1 MYFSLP
7 SLESISESWM
17 LKAIRYPDTQNLI
30 VQGAPGTGKTV
41 VALHRF
47 LEGKKEGKKV
57 LLLCFNKLLREFIVW
72 NASSFSQDIKTIDSL
87 WYSMIQEP
95 KSFIRNASAESLSSH
110 FAQYVEKYGKFES
123 IIIDEAQ
130 DLTKDILNAILI
142 ITDHVTILLDENQ
155 IISDE
160 AVLNISL
167 QQAKDILWNPPQ
179 ITLNRNYRNTKE
191 IYTFAAER
199 FLPKSEFAND
209 PMLVKNAPSDPSSLP
224 EMIRDK
230 KSFYDRNESILAII
244 DTLPHD
250 STLGILVPDK
260 DSAKA
265 IWDAITEK
273 WLKFSYYSFS
283 ERKEDRRYF
292 ERINIV
298 THSASKGL
306 EFDTVIV
313 VVYKNRMP
321 EEKINEKLYVLS
333 SRAKKKLYFIF
344 NY

>member
-1 MYFSLP
+1 MQFPLP
-7 SLESISESWM
+7 PIESISDSLM
-17 LKAIRYPDTQNLI
+17 LKAIQYPDSQNLI
-30 VQGAPGTGKTV
+30 IQGAPGTGKTV

-47 LEGKKEGKKV
+47 LEWQKQWKKI
-57 LLLCFNKLLREFIVW
+57 LLLCFNKLLREFIAG
-72 NASSFSQDIKTIDSL
+72 NAPWYSKDIKTMDSL
-87 WYSMIQEP
+87 WYSMIQQ
-95 KSFIRNASAESLSSH
+95 KNSFIRGTSSDILVPY
-110 FAQYVEKYGKFES
+110 FSQYVQRFGKFEH

-130 DLTKDILNAILI
+130 DLTKDILNVLKLL
-142 ITDHVTILLDENQ
+142 TDNFTILLDENQ
-155 IISDE
+155 IIAYE
-160 AVLNISL
+160 GVQNISL
-167 QQAKDILWNPPQ
+167 QEIQDILWDPPQ

-191 IYTFAAER
+191 IYTFAAQK

-209 PMLVKNAPSDPSSLP
+209 PMLTKNAPSDPSSLP

-230 KSFYDRNESILAII
+230 KSFYDRNEAILSII
-244 DTLPHD
+244 DTIPNKN
-250 STLGILVPDK
+250 TIGILVPDK

-265 IWDAITEK
+265 IGDALTEK
-273 WLKFSYYSFS
+273 WLNFSYYSFS
-283 ERKEDRRYF
+283 GTKVDNKYF
-292 ERINIV
+292 SQINIV

-313 VVYKNRMP
+313 LVYKNGMP